1 MTLTLNKLPFF
12 ILQAKNEELFPENP
26 IETFFSFG
34 NPIFYSILFLIFI
47 IVITFIIVYKYII
60 PRQRQ
65 HEIEKLNLEMKY
77 NKMMAMFAE
86 NDPDPV
92 FRFNEEGKIIFA
104 NHAGE
109 SLIENLVGNN
119 IKKIFSNITDKNI
132 SDCVERGEEI
142 VLESKFDENYYKV
155 FIKGINELG
164 IAQVYFS
171 NITALKDYEKEL
183 KASKDKLSIANEKLQ
198 NVLEIER
205 SRISKELHDGLG
217 QTLSYIKL
225 RLEPLQNEDLAF
237 DERNS
242 IYSTLSESLSTAIN
256 ELKRISHGLKPR
268 ILELH
273 GLIPALRLLVE
284 QASGKSGMKGIFE
297 SYDMQ
302 NVNHKLSTT
311 IYRIAQELIN
321 NIVKHSKAKNFSL
334 QISND
339 DDIIRLIV
347 DDDGVGFDKDQLNKA
362 AAKKLQGMGL
372 INLAERVEN
381 LDGTLTID
389 SSPGNGTVTVIEFPV
404 N

>member
-1 MTLTLNKLPFF
+1 M
-12 ILQAKNEELFPENP
+12 LQVKDEEIFPENP
-26 IETFFSFG
+26 FDIFLSFN

-47 IVITFIIVYKYII
+47 ITITFIIVYKYII

-65 HEIEKLNLEMKY
+65 HEMEKLNLEMKY

-92 FRFNEEGKIIFA
+92 FRFNHEGEIIFA
-104 NHAGE
+104 NEAGE

-119 IKKIFSNITDKNI
+119 VQKIFNNITKSDI
-132 SDCVERGEEI
+132 LDCVEKGKEI
-142 VLESKFDENYYKV
+142 VVESKFGENYYKV
-155 FIKGINELG
+155 FIKGISELG

-171 NITALKDYEKEL
+171 NITTLKNYEKEL
-183 KASKDKLSIANEKLQ
+183 KASKDKLSVANEKLQ
-198 NVLEIER
+198 NILEIER

-225 RLEPLQNEDLAF
+225 RLEPLKDNELPI

-242 IYSTLSESLSTAIN
+242 FYNTLSELLTTAIN

-284 QASGKSGMKGIFE
+284 QASGKSGMEGIFE
-297 SYDMQ
+297 SYDVQQ
-302 NVNHKLSTT
+302 NLNPKLSTT
-311 IYRIAQELIN
+311 IYRISQELIN

-334 QISND
+334 QISKD
-339 DDIIRLIV
+339 GDIIRLIV
-347 DDDGVGFDKDQLNKA
+347 DDDGVGFDKDKLYKA
-362 AAKKLQGMGL
+362 PAKKLQGMGL

-389 SSPGNGTVTVIEFPV
+389 SSPGNGTVTVVEFP